1 MIGYDMMNESIPDF
15 ELTVTTRK
23 GFELQEINYNMNVLD
38 VLAAQQPAQ
47 ILSHIDIIN
56 RYKIALFVEL
66 GTYMGGGLVHVIPNL
81 ILDRN
86 FRYMGY
92 EILPEKVK
100 DEILFFAFDHPRC
113 ELILQDMFL
122 AHNLEAVSDAIA
134 STQGRVYVFCD
145 GGNKPKE
152 LEIFSKFLR
161 VGDIISVHD
170 YVEDQTGEITDQ
182 DLEKLGDDFASLDEE
197 LRKNI
202 LWMPT
207 FIKVR

>member
-1 MIGYDMMNESIPDF
+1 MKSEPIPDF
-15 ELTVTTRK
+15 ELTITTRK
-23 GFELQEINYNMNVLD
+23 GFELQEISYSMNVLD

-56 RYKIALFVEL
+56 RYKIKLFVEL

-86 FRYMGY
+86 FSYIGY
-92 EILPEKVK
+92 EILPEKVNNK
-100 DEILFFAFDHPRC
+100 ILAFASEHPRC
-113 ELILQDMFL
+113 EIILQDMFI
-122 AHNLEAVSDAIA
+122 AYNLDAVSEAIT
-134 STQGRVYVFCD
+134 STRGCVYVFCD

-152 LEIFSKFLR
+152 LETFSKFLR

-170 YVEDQTGEITDQ
+170 YVEDQTGEVTDQ
-182 DLEKLGDDFASLDEE
+182 DLEKLGDDFVPLDEE

-207 FIKVR
+207 FIKVL

>member
-1 MIGYDMMNESIPDF
+1 MKSEPIPDF

-23 GFELQEINYNMNVLD
+23 GFELQEISYNMNVLD

-56 RYKIALFVEL
+56 RYKIRLFVEL

-86 FRYMGY
+86 FSYIGY
-92 EILPEKVK
+92 EILPEKVNNK
-100 DEILFFAFDHPRC
+100 ILAFASEHPRC
-113 ELILQDMFL
+113 EIILQDMFI
-122 AHNLEAVSDAIA
+122 AYNLDVVSEAIA
-134 STQGRVYVFCD
+134 STRGCVYVFCD

-152 LEIFSKFLR
+152 LETFSKFLR

-170 YVEDQTGEITDQ
+170 YVEDQTGEVTDQ
-182 DLEKLGDDFASLDEE
+182 DLEKLGDDFAPLDEE

-207 FIKVR
+207 FIKVL